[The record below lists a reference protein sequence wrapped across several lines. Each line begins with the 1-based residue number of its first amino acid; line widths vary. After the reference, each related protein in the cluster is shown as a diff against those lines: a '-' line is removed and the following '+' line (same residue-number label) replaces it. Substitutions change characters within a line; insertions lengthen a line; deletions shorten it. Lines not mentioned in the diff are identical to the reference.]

1 MGGNLKAVGSQK
13 DSEVME
19 KLSAEGLKLER
30 VSPIRVAY
38 VQLTG
43 PYENWGRGL
52 MELKKW
58 LDSQG
63 VEIVGRP
70 IGLFYDHPTETPVG
84 ELKSDACF
92 PIRGEIKPN
101 AEFQVKELPGG
112 DIAITR
118 HVGPADKYT
127 RTYGSFLEDLMSKGF
142 VFYGPAREIFEEP
155 RQDLRPGMGI
165 RIEQLVRKNG

>member
-1 MGGNLKAVGSQK
+1 
-13 DSEVME
+13 
-19 KLSAEGLKLER
+19 LKLEK

-43 PYENWGRGL
+43 AYENWGRGL

-58 LDSQG
+58 LDNQG

-70 IGLFYDHPTETPVG
+70 IGLFYDNPTETPED

-101 AEFQVKELPGG
+101 AEVHVKELPGG
-112 DIAITR
+112 DIATTR
-118 HVGPADKYT
+118 HVGPADQYT